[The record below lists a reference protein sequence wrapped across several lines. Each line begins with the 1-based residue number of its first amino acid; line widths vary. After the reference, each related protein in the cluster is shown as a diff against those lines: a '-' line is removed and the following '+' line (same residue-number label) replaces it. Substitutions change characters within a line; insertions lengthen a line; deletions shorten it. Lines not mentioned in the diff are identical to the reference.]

1 MIWITPVDPAR
12 SGGNLR
18 SLMSFLDGIHGR
30 TESRFKRCF
39 FGYERTNHIAMV
51 IHTPPPS

>member
-1 MIWITPVDPAR
+1 MIWITPVDRAR